1 MKLAQVYEK
10 RRSESHYDRI
20 EVAAGYSLKVLSEE
34 VPSAKIRA
42 ARRLGDAFQAACL
55 FIFVVKK
62 MQGFGCRTLRD
73 LYSVSRTALGLF

>member
-20 EVAAGYSLKVLSEE
+20 EVAARYSLKALSEKYHLPRFE
-34 VPSAKIRA
+34 QHDA
-42 ARRLGDAFQAACL
+42 LGDAFQAACL

-62 MQGFGCRTLRD
+62 MQAFGCRTLRD
-73 LYSVSRTALGLF
+73 LYSVSRTDLGLF